1 MNQEATQPTLA
12 TSVFAC
18 EPLVTLLLPKLD
30 EYTLARFS
38 AVNKATRDIVR
49 ANEDAQ
55 ELLYD
60 FKEQLLEEYLHDY
73 MERLE
78 STLST
83 LRPLGLMW

>member
-1 MNQEATQPTLA
+1 MNQEASATLA

-18 EPLVTLLLPKLD
+18 EPFVALLLPKLD

-55 ELLYD
+55 ELLLHD
-60 FKEQLLEEYLHDY
+60 FKEQLEEHSHDY
-73 MERLE
+73 
-78 STLST
+78 T
-83 LRPLGLMW
+83 WK